1 MEMDKLK
8 QNIQKNVRE
17 NIAIS
22 SWKEKMHMNKEKNR
36 KIMYGVLAS
45 CAMFAI
51 GVGIITTQ
59 VPFNENGETL
69 LQAKVEKENLSKE
82 KETLKT
88 KININKLDEKTLVDY
103 TIDAQT
109 RKVDAKE
116 CMVDLRFAI
125 EAKLPDDFE
134 ENSSV
139 VGIYVKGENPKKYDV
154 LQNYA
159 FRYKNKSETRSIT
172 LGLGFKD
179 RKPIRDYYFAD
190 VKKISKIGDVELKIT
205 QYEDSYL
212 AIFSYKDMN
221 YDIETKGITQDELV
235 EFLTSLISNSK
246 SCEQITAKDADIN
259 VKEPVENSSTNYP
272 DYYAGRYVD
281 NQGNNVVLLKV
292 DTKEN
297 RQKIC
302 TLLGITESKTKFEV
316 AKYSYEYLTEL
327 QNKIGTKMLEKELP
341 FVTSSSIM
349 EDKNWIEVQVTTNKE
364 SELEKIKVLDTIGG
378 AISIRYSKDGI
389 AKKDILEEKD

>member
-17 NIAIS
+17 DIAIS
-22 SWKEKMHMNKEKNR
+22 KWKEEMQMKNR
-36 KIMYGVLAS
+36 KNKKIVYGVLAS
-45 CAMFAI
+45 CAMLVLCI
-51 GVGIITTQ
+51 GIITTQ
-59 VPFNENGETL
+59 VPFGKKGETL

-88 KININKLDEKTLVDY
+88 KININKLDEKALVDY
-103 TIDAQT
+103 VIDAQT
-109 RKVDAKE
+109 RKIDATE

-134 ENSSV
+134 ENFSV
-139 VGIYVKGENPKKYDV
+139 VGIHVKGKDSKKYDV
-154 LQNYA
+154 LQNYE
-159 FRYKNKSETRSIT
+159 FCYKNKSETRTIT

-235 EFLTSLISNSK
+235 EFLTSLISNSR
-246 SCEQITAKDADIN
+246 SYEQITAKDEDIN

-281 NQGNNVVLLKV
+281 EQGNNVVLLKV

-302 TLLGITESKTKFEV
+302 ILLGITESKTKFEV

-327 QNKIGTKMLEKELP
+327 QDKIGTKMIEKEFP

-364 SELEKIKVLDTIGG
+364 SELKKIRELDTIGG

-389 AKKDILEEKD
+389 AKKDILKEKD

>member
-1 MEMDKLK
+1 M
-8 QNIQKNVRE
+8 
-17 NIAIS
+17 
-22 SWKEKMHMNKEKNR
+22 KNR
-36 KIMYGVLAS
+36 KNKKIVYGVLAS
-45 CAMFAI
+45 CAMLVLGI
-51 GVGIITTQ
+51 GIITTQ
-59 VPFNENGETL
+59 VPFGENGETL

-88 KININKLDEKTLVDY
+88 KININKLDEKALVDY
-103 TIDAQT
+103 AIDAQT
-109 RKVDAKE
+109 RKIDATE

-154 LQNYA
+154 LQNYE
-159 FRYKNKSETRSIT
+159 FRYKNKSATRSIT

-212 AIFSYKDMN
+212 AIFSYKDIN

-235 EFLTSLISNSK
+235 EFLTSLINNSK
-246 SCEQITAKDADIN
+246 SYEQITAKDEDIN

-272 DYYAGRYVD
+272 TYYAGRYVD
-281 NQGNNVVLLKV
+281 EQGNNVVLLKV

-302 TLLGITESKTKFEV
+302 TLLGITESKTKFET

-327 QNKIGTKMLEKELP
+327 QDKIGTKMIEKEFP
-341 FVTSSSIM
+341 FVTSSSII
-349 EDKNWIEVQVTTNKE
+349 EDKNWIEIQVTTNKE
-364 SELEKIKVLDTIGG
+364 SELKKIRELDTIGG

-389 AKKDILEEKD
+389 AKKDMLKEKD

>member
-17 NIAIS
+17 DIAIS
-22 SWKEKMHMNKEKNR
+22 KWKEEMQMKNR
-36 KIMYGVLAS
+36 KNKKIVYGVLAS
-45 CAMFAI
+45 CAMFMLGI
-51 GVGIITTQ
+51 GIITTQ
-59 VPFNENGETL
+59 VPFGENGETL

-88 KININKLDEKTLVDY
+88 KININKLDEKALVDY
-103 TIDAQT
+103 AIDAQT
-109 RKVDAKE
+109 RKIDATE

-125 EAKLPDDFE
+125 EAKLPEDFE
-134 ENSSV
+134 ENFSV
-139 VGIYVKGENPKKYDV
+139 VGIHVKGKDSKKYDV
-154 LQNYA
+154 LQNYE
-159 FRYKNKSETRSIT
+159 FRYKNKSETRTIT

-190 VKKISKIGDVELKIT
+190 VKKISKIGEVELKIT

-246 SCEQITAKDADIN
+246 SCEQITAKDEDIN
-259 VKEPVENSSTNYP
+259 VKEPVENSSTDYP
-272 DYYAGRYVD
+272 NYYAGRYVD

-327 QNKIGTKMLEKELP
+327 QNKIGTKMIEKELP
-341 FVTSSSIM
+341 FVTSSSI
-349 EDKNWIEVQVTTNKE
+349 
-364 SELEKIKVLDTIGG
+364 KIGRAHV
-378 AISIRYSKDGI
+378 
-389 AKKDILEEKD
+389 

>member
-17 NIAIS
+17 DIAIS
-22 SWKEKMHMNKEKNR
+22 KWKEEMQMKNR
-36 KIMYGVLAS
+36 KNKKIVYGVLAS
-45 CAMFAI
+45 CAMFMLGI
-51 GVGIITTQ
+51 GIITTQ
-59 VPFNENGETL
+59 VPFGENGETL

-88 KININKLDEKTLVDY
+88 KININKLDEKALVDY
-103 TIDAQT
+103 AIDAQT

-139 VGIYVKGENPKKYDV
+139 VGIYVKGEDPKKYEV
-154 LQNYA
+154 LQNYE
-159 FRYKNKSETRSIT
+159 FRYKNKSETRTIT

-205 QYEDSYL
+205 QYKDSYL

-235 EFLTSLISNSK
+235 EFLTSLINNSK
-246 SCEQITAKDADIN
+246 SYEQITAKDADIN

-281 NQGNNVVLLKV
+281 EQGNNVVLLKV

-302 TLLGITESKTKFEV
+302 ILLGITESKTKFEV

-327 QNKIGTKMLEKELP
+327 QNKIGTKMIEKELP

-378 AISIRYSKDGI
+378 AISIRYSKDGV
-389 AKKDILEEKD
+389 AKKDLLKEKD

>member
-22 SWKEKMHMNKEKNR
+22 KWKEEIQMKNKKNK
-36 KIMYGVLAS
+36 KIVYGVLAS
-45 CAMFAI
+45 CAMFMLGIGMIAI
-51 GVGIITTQ
+51 Q
-59 VPFNENGETL
+59 VPFGENGETL
-69 LQAKVEKENLSKE
+69 IQAKIGKEDLSTEKEV
-82 KETLKT
+82 LKT
-88 KININKLDEKTLVDY
+88 QININKLDEKALVDY
-103 TIDAQT
+103 AIDAQT

-134 ENSSV
+134 ENFSV
-139 VGIYVKGENPKKYDV
+139 VGIHVKGENPKKYDV
-154 LQNYA
+154 LQNYE
-159 FRYKNKSETRSIT
+159 FRYKNKSETRTIT

-205 QYEDSYL
+205 QYKDSYL
-212 AIFSYKDMN
+212 AIFSYKDIN
-221 YDIETKGITQDELV
+221 YDIETRGITQEELV

-246 SCEQITAKDADIN
+246 SYEQIAAKDADIN
-259 VKEPVENSSTNYP
+259 AKEPVENSSTNYP

-281 NQGNNVVLLKV
+281 NQGNNVVLLKA

-302 TLLGITESKTKFEV
+302 TLLGITESKTKFET

-327 QNKIGTKMLEKELP
+327 QDKISTKMTKKELP
-341 FVTSSSIM
+341 FVTSCSIM
-349 EDKNWIEVQVTTNKE
+349 EDKNWIEVQVTKNKE
-364 SELEKIKVLDTIGG
+364 SELKKVRELDTIGG
-378 AISIRYSKDGI
+378 AISIRYDKEGI
-389 AKKDILEEKD
+389 AEKNILREKD

>member
-8 QNIQKNVRE
+8 QNIQKNIQE

-22 SWKEKMHMNKEKNR
+22 HWKEEMDMKREKNR
-36 KIMYGVLAS
+36 KIVYGVLAS
-45 CAMFAI
+45 CAMLVLGI
-51 GVGIITTQ
+51 GIITTQ
-59 VPFNENGETL
+59 VPFGENGETL
-69 LQAKVEKENLSKE
+69 LQAKVEKEDLSKQ
-82 KETLKT
+82 KEALKT
-88 KININKLDEKTLVDY
+88 KININKLDEKALVDY
-103 TIDAQT
+103 AIDAQT

-154 LQNYA
+154 LQNYE
-159 FRYKNKSETRSIT
+159 FRYKNKSETRTIT

-205 QYEDSYL
+205 QYKDSYL
-212 AIFSYKDMN
+212 AIFSCKDMN

-235 EFLTSLISNSK
+235 EFLTSLISNSR
-246 SCEQITAKDADIN
+246 SYEQITAKDEDIN
-259 VKEPVENSSTNYP
+259 IKEPVENSSTDYP
-272 DYYAGRYVD
+272 NYYAGRYVD
-281 NQGNNVVLLKV
+281 KQGNNVVLLKV

-327 QNKIGTKMLEKELP
+327 QNKIGTKMIEKELP